1 MVGRLDDG
9 DHAGGGHLAWREGPM
24 SHSPGEAL
32 QGLVLGPQGVQLQPH
47 AGVLPGQLVH
57 LLLQLDLLP
66 LQLLL
71 LRDALDAA
79 AGSVAPVLQGP
90 PPLLQPH
97 HVLLGQPAQVLV
109 ELSHGHGDQL
119 VVAKHGGI
127 LAHFPLDLQD
137 RQEQQMS
144 ESPTSRG
151 SSLQA

>member
-9 DHAGGGHLAWREGPM
+9 NHAGGSPLAWREGPM

-32 QGLVLGPQGVQLQPH
+32 QGLVLGSQGVQLQPH
-47 AGVLPGQLVH
+47 AGVFTSQLVH
-57 LLLQLDLLP
+57 LLLQLYLLS

-71 LRDALDAA
+71 LGDTFDAA
-79 AGSVAPVLQGP
+79 AGGVPPVLQGP

-119 VVAKHGGI
+119 IVAEHGGI
-127 LAHFPLDLQD
+127 LSHFSLDLRD
-137 RQEQQMS
+137 MN
-144 ESPTSRG
+144 G
-151 SSLQA
+151 G